1 MKFDEQDVEIVGI
14 SADLPERNRA
24 WAEDL
29 KLPFRL
35 LSDLGPSGKVGRL
48 YGVWDDL
55 WGLER
60 RATFLVDKQGII
72 RHVSLQSLA
81 LDGRD
86 VLEALAKLKRAGQ

>member
-1 MKFDEQDVEIVGI
+1 MGI

-29 KLPFRL
+29 RLPFRL
-35 LSDLGPSGKVGRL
+35 LSDLDPSGKIGRL

-81 LDGRD
+81 LDGQD
-86 VLEALAKLKRAGQ
+86 ILEALARLRRARP

>member
-1 MKFDEQDVEIVGI
+1 MGI

-29 KLPFRL
+29 RLPFRL
-35 LSDLGPSGKVGRL
+35 LSDLDPSGKIGRR
-48 YGVWDDL
+48 YGVWDDV

-60 RATFLVDKQGII
+60 RATFLVDKQGNI

-81 LDGRD
+81 LDGQD
-86 VLEALAKLKRAGQ
+86 ILEALAKLRRARP

>member
-1 MKFDEQDVEIVGI
+1 MGI

-35 LSDLGPSGKVGRL
+35 LSDLGPSGKIGRL

-86 VLEALAKLKRAGQ
+86 ILEALAKLKRVRE

>member
-1 MKFDEQDVEIVGI
+1 MGI

-29 KLPFRL
+29 RLSFRL
-35 LSDLGPSGKVGRL
+35 LSDLSPSGKIGRL

-60 RATFLVDKQGII
+60 RATFLVDKRGII

-81 LDGRD
+81 LDGQD
-86 VLEALAKLKRAGQ
+86 ILEALAKLRRARQ

>member
-1 MKFDEQDVEIVGI
+1 M
-14 SADLPERNRA
+14 SADTPERNKA

-29 KLPFRL
+29 RLPFRL
-35 LSDLGPSGKVGRL
+35 LSDLSPSAKIGRL

-81 LDGRD
+81 LDGQD
-86 VLEALAKLKRAGQ
+86 ILEALAKLRRARQ

>member
-1 MKFDEQDVEIVGI
+1 MGI
-14 SADLPERNRA
+14 STDLPERNRA

-35 LSDLGPSGKVGRL
+35 LSDLSPNGKIGRL

-60 RATFLVDKQGII
+60 RATFLVDKQGTI

-81 LDGRD
+81 LDGQD
-86 VLEALAKLKRAGQ
+86 ILEALARLRRARP

>member
-1 MKFDEQDVEIVGI
+1 MEIVGV
-14 SADLPERNRA
+14 SADTPERNRA

-29 KLPFRL
+29 RLPFRL
-35 LSDLGPSGKVGRL
+35 LSDLDPSGKVGRL
-48 YGVWDDL
+48 YGVWDEV

-86 VLEALAKLKRAGQ
+86 ILEALAKLRRARQ

>member
-1 MKFDEQDVEIVGI
+1 VGI

-29 KLPFRL
+29 RLPFRL
-35 LSDLGPSGKVGRL
+35 LSDLDPSGKIGRL

-60 RATFLVDKQGII
+60 RATFLVDKQGTI

-81 LDGRD
+81 LDGQD
-86 VLEALAKLKRAGQ
+86 ILEALARLRRARP

>member
-1 MKFDEQDVEIVGI
+1 
-14 SADLPERNRA
+14 
-24 WAEDL
+24 
-29 KLPFRL
+29 LPFRL
-35 LSDLGPSGKVGRL
+35 LSDLDPSGKTGRL

-60 RATFLVDKQGII
+60 RATFLVDAQGII

-86 VLEALAKLKRAGQ
+86 ILEALAKLKRTRP